1 MIEKFSIKNRNNYGM
16 LNPDIKIKVLNP
28 MIKLKVLNQ
37 IKQHG
42 PHNKIYSAAIE
53 TMFGFT
59 GSTLRDYIREL
70 RRDGEP
76 IVMSREGY
84 YYEDSFNAVEKT
96 VNNLESRAFS
106 MLKTSNILRKRYKKG
121 QFEIKFIN

>member
-1 MIEKFSIKNRNNYGM
+1 MI
-16 LNPDIKIKVLNP
+16 NPDIKT
-28 MIKLKVLNQ
+28 KLLRQ

-42 PHNKIYSAAIE
+42 SDNRIYSAAIE
-53 TMFGFT
+53 VLFNIP
-59 GSTLRDYIREL
+59 GSTLRDYIRDL

-84 YYEDSFNAVEKT
+84 YYEDSFTAVEKT
-96 VNNLESRAFS
+96 VKNLESRALS

-121 QFEIKFIN
+121 QFEIKFKN